1 MSTDTK
7 HVVKFSMGKTSA
19 VAASLVVSEYG
30 KDNTILLFYD
40 TKEEADGCYRFGGEV
55 AEYLGMPITTIAD
68 GRSVT
73 ELFVEKKMLGNN
85 RMTPC
90 SKILKQDVGDR
101 YIAKLLESHDVVTYE
116 GMSRPDDNHR
126 LAGRRDVAASL
137 GVEIRFPLVEHGLS
151 SSDCERIITE
161 CWGIRLSDS
170 YEHFQHD
177 NCLKRGCVK
186 GGLAYWGLLALYK
199 PEVWEK
205 AAREEESF
213 GHCILSTHRYGKFPS
228 GSLRALKDRSI
239 IAARKHEIA
248 KARGNELPLFVAPC
262 ICAA

>member
-1 MSTDTK
+1 MTVK

-19 VAASLVVSEYG
+19 VAASLVIAEYG
-30 KDNTILLFYD
+30 KENTIFLFYD
-40 TKEEADGCYRFGGEV
+40 TKEEADDCYRFGREV
-55 AEYLGMPITTIAD
+55 ADYLGMPITIIAD

-73 ELFVEKKMLGNN
+73 ELFLGKKMLGNN

-90 SKILKQDVGDR
+90 SSILKQDVGDN
-101 YIAKLLESHDVVTYE
+101 YIAGLSKDFDVISYE
-116 GMSRPDDNHR
+116 GMARPDDNHR
-126 LAGRRDVAASL
+126 LAGRREVAARS
-137 GVEIRFPLVEHGLS
+137 GIEIRFPLIEHGLS
-151 SSDCERIITE
+151 SADCERIITK

-205 AAREEESF
+205 AAKEEEFF
-213 GHCILSTHRYGKFPS
+213 GHCILSSHRYGKFPI
-228 GSLRALKDRSI
+228 GSLRALKERSI
-239 IAARKHEIA
+239 IAAHKYELRKQQGETT
-248 KARGNELPLFVAPC
+248 EPLLVAPC
-262 ICAA
+262 VCAA